1 MDGAPGIVATTRE
14 APHQPCRVALSNDTE
29 HDCLVSMGDPE
40 ESLHAV
46 ADLARLWPLLG
57 RPIAF
62 HRRLVDLTGSI
73 KASLML
79 SQAIYWM
86 RHGKDIR
93 QHDGWFFKTMEQWRW
108 ETGLSRHEQAHAR
121 ARLRELKVLQER
133 TQRLPATLHFR
144 VDGEAL
150 AALLSDR
157 LGRRY
162 PCIVWDDDALV
173 AELLG
178 PVLPFHRALTM
189 LTADVNAALFL
200 SRALYCVRRILRQS
214 PNAWFQTSTAQ
225 WQADA
230 GFSRREQETA
240 RNSLRRL
247 GIIEEMHKGIPPR
260 RWARVDIG
268 RLIELLS
275 EASAGG
281 KSELAQ
287 LHKTGKQGCGIPTN
301 SIGAN
306 RQTSM
311 WDSHKQYWRK
321 PANLIAE
328 NRHNCLPVS
337 ANLYKDLITRTMT
350 TQPPPIAAA
359 NETNRRM
366 VDEPRGGGEL
376 IFPNALLPE
385 ERPAAQALVMRCPD
399 LAQAL
404 LDELAGRMSTNAIR
418 ASPIGY
424 LRGMVQRAQAGNFV
438 LELGVRIA
446 TGRRQRE
453 EAEVLRQKQAR
464 DDLNLRAERASP
476 EYQARVAQRRAEI
489 RKILDAM
496 PKTANGSKTP

>member
-1 MDGAPGIVATTRE
+1 
-14 APHQPCRVALSNDTE
+14 
-29 HDCLVSMGDPE
+29 MGDSA
-40 ESLHAV
+40 ESRHAV

-79 SQAIYWM
+79 SQAIYWT

-93 QHDGWFFKTMEQWRW
+93 QHDGWFFKTMEQWHC
-108 ETGLSRHEQAHAR
+108 ETGLSRHEQAGAR

-133 TQRLPATLHFR
+133 TQKLPATLHYR
-144 VDGEAL
+144 VDGVAL
-150 AALLSDR
+150 AALLSDL

-162 PCIVWDDDALV
+162 ACIVWDDDAVV

-178 PVLPFHRALTM
+178 PVLPFHRALSM

-200 SRALYCVRRILRQS
+200 SRALSCVRSIVRRS
-214 PNAWFQTSTAQ
+214 PDAWFQTSTTQ
-225 WQADA
+225 WEVDA
-230 GFSRREQETA
+230 GLSRREQETA
-240 RNSLRRL
+240 RNTLRRL
-247 GIIEEMHKGIPPR
+247 GVIDEMHKGIPPR
-260 RWARVDIG
+260 RWTRVDIKC
-268 RLIELLS
+268 LIELLS
-275 EASAGG
+275 EASARG
-281 KSELAQ
+281 KRGLAR

-301 SIGAN
+301 CIGGI
-306 RQTSM
+306 RQTRM
-311 WDSHKQYWRK
+311 VDSRNQYERK

-337 ANLYKDLITRTMT
+337 ANLYGDLITRTIT
-350 TQPPPIAAA
+350 TQPPPSPAASDEA
-359 NETNRRM
+359 RREAG
-366 VDEPRGGGEL
+366 EPRGGEL

-385 ERPAAQALVMRCPD
+385 ERSAAKTLVMRCPHV
-399 LAQAL
+399 AQAL

-446 TGRRQRE
+446 AGRRQRE
-453 EAEVLRQKQAR
+453 EAELLREKRANEERQF
-464 DDLNLRAERASP
+464 RAERASP
-476 EYQARVAQRRAEI
+476 EHQVRVAQRRAEI
-489 RKILDAM
+489 RRILDSM
-496 PKTANGSKTP
+496 PKSADGGGAL